1 MYRTPR
7 TNKEGPSMFLAPV
20 LALGMW
26 NPFLTEALRGNAQA
40 NEGFG
45 AIASEW
51 QEFLG
56 RRMKEDMALM
66 QRLTKS
72 RTPDQILAAYT
83 DFWQK
88 AGEDYGNEITT
99 LFKLMA
105 GVTTTMTAAVQSD
118 TDDARRKYVFHSS
131 QAA

>member
-1 MYRTPR
+1 MHRTRR
-7 TNKEGPSMFLAPV
+7 TTTESPSTFLAPV

-26 NPFLTEALRGNAQA
+26 NPFLTEALKGNAQA
-40 NEGFG
+40 HQSFG
-45 AIASEW
+45 AIVSEW

-66 QRLTKS
+66 QRLTQS
-72 RTPDQILAAYT
+72 RTPDQILAAYS

-99 LFKLMA
+99 LSKLMA
-105 GVTTTMTAAVQSD
+105 GATTKMVVAAQSD
-118 TDDARRKYVFHSS
+118 IDDARRKYVFQSRR
-131 QAA
+131 AA

>member
-7 TNKEGPSMFLAPV
+7 TNTESPSMFLDPV
-20 LALGMW
+20 LALSTW
-26 NPFLTEALRGNAQA
+26 NPFLTEALKSNAQA
-40 NEGFG
+40 HESFG

-72 RTPDQILAAYT
+72 RTPDQILAAYS

-88 AGEDYGNEITT
+88 AGEDYGNEITI
-99 LFKLMA
+99 LSKLMA
-105 GVTTTMTAAVQSD
+105 GVTTTMTAAVKSD
-118 TDDARRKYVFHSS
+118 TDDARRKYTFQSR

>member
-7 TNKEGPSMFLAPV
+7 TNTESPSMFLAPV
-20 LALGMW
+20 LALDMW
-26 NPFLTEALRGNAQA
+26 NPFLAEALKGTAQA
-40 NEGFG
+40 HEGFG

-51 QEFLG
+51 QEFLA
-56 RRMKEDMALM
+56 RRINEDMALM
-66 QRLTKS
+66 QRLTQS

-99 LFKLMA
+99 LSKLMA
-105 GVTTTMTAAVQSD
+105 GATTKMVVAAQSD
-118 TDDARRKYVFHSS
+118 IDDARRKYVFQSRR
-131 QAA
+131 AA